1 METPNLNYLWAG
13 LIVEELTRNGVR
25 FFIIAPGSR
34 SAPLAAAAF
43 QNPNASTLIHFDE
56 RGAAY
61 FALGCARAGSPAA
74 VICTSG
80 TAVANCWPAVAEA
93 RQSALPLVILSAD
106 RPPELQARGANQT
119 MHQEGIFASFVRGQ
133 LNLPCPDAHIPVES
147 LLAKVDDVLT
157 KGLRNPGGPI
167 HINCMYREPL
177 APVPVKKAWPRGYLA
192 GLKVWQAGIQPFTAW
207 ETPERRLSS
216 AQCASLATTLSSAQ
230 RGLIL
235 VGRLLTAREQESAVQ
250 VANKLGWPVFADITS
265 GCRHKDRCPAVIRY
279 YDLLLRSETFRSQC
293 RPDVILHLGD
303 TFVSKGLQDHLRAL
317 NAAYIHVSP
326 RQEHR
331 ALVDHVSTHYETD
344 MGELIAQLEVADVRR
359 ESGLFLER
367 LLAADAAVEQGLE
380 RFFTKNRDLSELL
393 IARLVDDS
401 LDTNGFLM
409 MGNSMPVRDMDML
422 GKNCS
427 SDIIHANRGVSGIDG
442 NIATAAGMGWAAKT
456 GVVAVLGDM
465 AALHDINSLALL
477 AKTPKP
483 VILVIINNKGG
494 GIFSFL
500 PIAAYKEVLDA
511 CFSSSHDYDFR
522 QAAAMFKIDYEQVTT
537 GDRFQKALRL
547 GLSQKRS
554 RIIEV
559 TVNREANIRAHQ
571 YCYRDVCKRVD
582 DVLHGCK

>member
-13 LIVEELTRNGVR
+13 LIVEELTRSGVR
-25 FFIIAPGSR
+25 LFVIAPGSR
-34 SAPLAAAAF
+34 SAPLAVAAF
-43 QNPNASTLIHFDE
+43 QNRNASALIHFDE

-93 RQSALPLVILSAD
+93 CQSALPLVILSAD
-106 RPPELQARGANQT
+106 RPPELQACGANQT

-133 LNLPCPDAHIPVES
+133 LNLPCPDKHIPVES
-147 LLAKVDDVLT
+147 LLAKVDDVLA
-157 KGLRNPGGPI
+157 KGLRSPGGPV

-177 APVPVKKAWPRGYLA
+177 APVPVKKTWPRGYLA
-192 GLKVWQAGIQPFTAW
+192 GLKEWKAGLRPFTVW
-207 ETPERRLSS
+207 ERPERLLSS
-216 AQCASLATTLSSAQ
+216 VQRTSLAATLSSAR

-235 VGRLLTAREQESAVQ
+235 AGRLLTAREQKSAVQ

-265 GCRHKDRCPAVIRY
+265 GCRRKEKCPAVIRY
-279 YDLLLRSETFRSQC
+279 YDLLLRSDKFRSQC
-293 RPDVILHLGD
+293 RPDVVLHLGD
-303 TFVSKGLQDHLRAL
+303 TFVSKGLQDHLRTL
-317 NAAYIHVSP
+317 NPAYIHVSP

-331 ALVDHVSTHYETD
+331 GLVNHVSRHYESD
-344 MGELIAQLEVADVRR
+344 MGELIAQLEVADIHRG
-359 ESGLFLER
+359 SGSFLEG
-367 LLAADAAVEQGLE
+367 LLAADAAVEQVLE
-380 RFFTKNRDLSELL
+380 KHFAKNRDLSELL
-393 IARLVDDS
+393 IARLVDDN
-401 LDTNGFLM
+401 LDGAGFLM

-442 NIATAAGMGWAAKT
+442 NIATAAGMCWSAQT
-456 GVVAVLGDM
+456 GVVAILGDM

-477 AKTPKP
+477 SKTPKP
-483 VILVIINNKGG
+483 VILVIINNRGG

-522 QAAAMFKIDYEQVTT
+522 QAAAMFKIDYVQVTT
-537 GDRFQKALRL
+537 GDRFQKALRF

-559 TVNREANIRAHQ
+559 AVNREANIRAHKN
-571 YCYRDVCKRVD
+571 CYSDVCKRLD
-582 DVLHGCK
+582 DVL